1 MMVDENKRMF
11 VGMKISTKLQ
21 RDLDNCA
28 GGAERYFKED
38 KPESLRIVTFGEDR
52 IIGRFLRDGFP
63 VTDIDGVS
71 RNVRSMITLITSGH
85 RIDEDAIR
93 IYADSTIPIPPR
105 LHYDA
110 TRM

>member
-1 MMVDENKRMF
+1 MVDENKRMF

-52 IIGRFLRDGFP
+52 IIGRFLRDRFP

-71 RNVRSMITLITSGH
+71 RNVRNMITLITSGH

-93 IYADSTIPIPPR
+93 IYVDSTIPISPG
-105 LHYDA
+105 LHFAA
-110 TRM
+110 TRI